1 MPSVKSRPTTA
12 KAVVTSPAKSAKA
25 AAPAKK
31 AAPAK
36 AAPAKAAKAVKP
48 AAPAKKPAVKPVSA
62 KKAAPAKATKAVA
75 AKPAPAKATK
85 PTPAKAAPAK
95 AAKPAPAKAAKPA
108 KPAPAKA
115 VKAAPA
121 KAAKP
126 APAKVAKAAKPAPAK
141 PAPVKA
147 APAKAPA
154 PAKAVKAAKP
164 IPAKAEKPVAEAKP
178 AAKPTPAPVAKPAAK
193 VVEAQ
198 PVKAP
203 AFKAASALTPKPGA
217 VIKSFPKRETA
228 MSDAPKK
235 PVTGRFES
243 VAVEGAKPVITA
255 SMGFTSPFTAEEL
268 SKWRSRLM
276 AQRYQVSNDIAD
288 LEKDAMEAEDGH
300 TTPLHAAE
308 RGSDADLQDVS
319 LALAGQEK
327 DLLWQIDRALRKIDV
342 GRPIPYGL
350 CEHTRE
356 PINKNRLEAIPW
368 TPLSIEGATHME
380 ENQMSIEDLL
390 LDD

>member
-1 MPSVKSRPTTA
+1 MPSAKSRPT
-12 KAVVTSPAKSAKA
+12 PAKA
-25 AAPAKK
+25 APSVAAKK

-36 AAPAKAAKAVKP
+36 AAAKPAAKAAKPAPKAVVPKAAVKAKP
-48 AAPAKKPAVKPVSA
+48 SPAKKPVAVKKPVAAKKPVVA
-62 KKAAPAKATKAVA
+62 KKAAPAKVAKPAPAKKPSTAPAPKAAKVVAKAKPAVAKPAAAKPA
-75 AKPAPAKATK
+75 AKPAPAKAVAK
-85 PTPAKAAPAK
+85 PAPVAAKPAPVVAKPVAK

-108 KPAPAKA
+108 PAKSVSTPV
-115 VKAAPA
+115 VKLVDA
-121 KAAKP
+121 K
-126 APAKVAKAAKPAPAK
+126 
-141 PAPVKA
+141 
-147 APAKAPA
+147 PAKAPA
-154 PAKAVKAAKP
+154 A
-164 IPAKAEKPVAEAKP
+164 
-178 AAKPTPAPVAKPAAK
+178 T
-193 VVEAQ
+193 
-198 PVKAP
+198 
-203 AFKAASALTPKPGA
+203 SALTPKPGA
-217 VIKSFPKRETA
+217 VVKTSSKRESS

-243 VAVEGAKPVITA
+243 AAVDGGKPVITA
-255 SMGFTSPFTAEEL
+255 SMGFTSPFSADEL
-268 SKWRSRLM
+268 GKWRARLL
-276 AQRYQVSNDIAD
+276 AQRYQVTNDIAD

-368 TPLSIEGATHME
+368 TPLSIEGATHLE
-380 ENQMSIEDLL
+380 ENGMSVEDLL

>member
-1 MPSVKSRPTTA
+1 MKAPSA
-12 KAVVTSPAKSAKA
+12 
-25 AAPAKK
+25 
-31 AAPAK
+31 
-36 AAPAKAAKAVKP
+36 
-48 AAPAKKPAVKPVSA
+48 
-62 KKAAPAKATKAVA
+62 
-75 AKPAPAKATK
+75 PAPA
-85 PTPAKAAPAK
+85 PTPAK
-95 AAKPAPAKAAKPA
+95 
-108 KPAPAKA
+108 
-115 VKAAPA
+115 VS
-121 KAAKP
+121 
-126 APAKVAKAAKPAPAK
+126 
-141 PAPVKA
+141 PVKA
-147 APAKAPA
+147 APKAPA
-154 PAKAVKAAKP
+154 PVKS
-164 IPAKAEKPVAEAKP
+164 I
-178 AAKPTPAPVAKPAAK
+178 PVAKT
-193 VVEAQ
+193 VEAK

-203 AFKAASALTPKPGA
+203 SFKAASALTPKPGA
-217 VIKSFPKRETA
+217 VIKTFSKRETA

-235 PVTGRFES
+235 PITGRFES
-243 VAVEGAKPVITA
+243 VAVEGARPVITG

-268 SKWRSRLM
+268 SKWRARLL
-276 AQRYQVSNDIAD
+276 AQRYQVTDDIAD

-368 TPLSIEGATHME
+368 TPLSIEGATHLE
-380 ENQMSIEDLL
+380 ENHMAIEDLL